1 MVVTSLTIAVAS
13 FQRREPLARLLRTLD
28 EQAAEVPDAPTRLDI
43 VVVLDG
49 STDGSC
55 ELVTSLRMGVPVQLI
70 WQPNGGLASAR
81 NAALAA
87 AAREIIWFLD
97 DDLVPC
103 PGLVARHRAEH
114 QAPPAHLLLGP
125 CKPMAS
131 TQAGEAWVRWWDEHY
146 AELERTGFVDRFDRF
161 TVANLS
167 GPTEWFRSVGGF
179 DASFFGYGCED
190 YELGVRMLGR
200 GVVVRFDPEA
210 AAWHDHAESE
220 AVAIARKRSLG
231 RNMVRVA
238 KLHPETTTVLFPA
251 EAGPGHAPPGPPR
264 LPFAARPGRHQPGG
278 GLPWRDVGSHCW
290 GATPCRC
297 ANWRP
302 PRRWPKA
309 WPRRIPPS
317 CRSCSKGGLRVS
329 RRADEAPGEPSGWLR
344 AGWWQC
350 PKGGPPPSHG
360 RGPANG
366 AAA

>member
-1 MVVTSLTIAVAS
+1 MVPAPAGDRLPALKSMTVAIAS
-13 FQRREPLARLLRTLD
+13 YQRRDRLVALLRHIDAQVAGTAAAAGLD
-28 EQAAEVPDAPTRLDI
+28 VI
-43 VVVLDG
+43 VIVDG
-49 STDGSC
+49 STDGSL
-55 ELVTSLRMGVPVQLI
+55 EAVEHLDLAIPIDVR
-70 WQPNGGLASAR
+70 WQPNGGLVSAR

-87 AAREIIWFLD
+87 AGGEIIWFLD

-103 PGLVARHRAEH
+103 PGLVARHRDEH

-200 GVVVRFDPEA
+200 GIVVRFDPEA
-210 AAWHDHAESE
+210 AAWHDHAETE

-238 KLHPETTTVLFPA
+238 KLHPETTAVLFPGRPDRAMRRLGRLRCRSPLALGAISRVSAFLGVRGEPLLGRYALSLRQLAAAASLAEGVA
-251 EAGPGHAPPGPPR
+251 EADPAL
-264 LPFAARPGRHQPGG
+264 LPVVLEGRPQGQ
-278 GLPWRDVGSHCW
+278 S
-290 GATPCRC
+290 
-297 ANWRP
+297 
-302 PRRWPKA
+302 
-309 WPRRIPPS
+309 
-317 CRSCSKGGLRVS
+317 
-329 RRADEAPGEPSGWLR
+329 SG
-344 AGWWQC
+344 
-350 PKGGPPPSHG
+350 
-360 RGPANG
+360 
-366 AAA
+366 